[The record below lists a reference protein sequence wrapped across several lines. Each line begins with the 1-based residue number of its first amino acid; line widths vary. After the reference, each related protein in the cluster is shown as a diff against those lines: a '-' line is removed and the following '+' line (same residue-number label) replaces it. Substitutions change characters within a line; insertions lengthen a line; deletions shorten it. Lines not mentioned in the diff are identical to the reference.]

1 MQTVP
6 QSSPHEQIVLKI
18 MRRLPPDRLAEL
30 VDFARF
36 LDFQTIVQREVQ
48 LEETAA
54 EDEWDQLLARPEAK
68 RLLHE
73 MAREARAD
81 YQTGQTT
88 DINFTQDDRLA
99 AE

>member
-1 MQTVP
+1 
-6 QSSPHEQIVLKI
+6 
-18 MRRLPPDRLAEL
+18 MRRLSPQRRAEL

-36 LDFQTIVQREVQ
+36 LEFQTAMQYEAR
-48 LEETAA
+48 LEETTA

-73 MAREARAD
+73 LAREARAD
-81 YQTGQTT
+81 YQAGQTT
-88 DINFTQDDRLA
+88 DINLTQDGRLN